1 VSEENEE
8 RKAQWERL
16 TYALFKALNEFNNA
30 MDNYKE
36 NNGKSQEEYVGN
48 DLWNL
53 VAKTIQ
59 KYNFSLDG
67 IVEALPSTYKPIAKV
82 MMRMPVNQLID
93 IASNISKDYEKDE
106 NVNYRSLEETLM
118 RIAGKRFFKKIFS
131 D

>member
-82 MMRMPVNQLID
+82 MMRMPVNQVID
-93 IASNISKDYEKDE
+93 IASDIAKEYAKDE
-106 NVNYRSLEETLM
+106 NGNYRSLEETLM